1 MQKISIDGAKFYYML
16 MNASNKL
23 EQEKEYVNSLNVFPV
38 PDGDTGTNMSLT
50 FKAAAQ
56 EISGMK
62 NESISE
68 IAKKFSR
75 GALMGARG
83 NSGVILSQI
92 FRGFAKGLENL
103 HYASSGD
110 IANAIMEGANYAYK
124 AVMRPTEGT
133 ILTVIREAGEFAI
146 TCDDEEIDTLLDKV
160 CNHAEEILNKTPDML
175 PALKEAKV
183 VDAGGMGMLILLKGM
198 LEALKYDITAELED
212 VDVRE
217 YKFEAQVTESEQQF
231 GYCTEFIILTDNYD
245 LDTLKTQLSEIGDS
259 IVAVGMEDFVKIHV
273 HTLEPGKALNMGT
286 SLGQLTKI
294 KIENMSEQHQHT
306 LDMASNESSDVALDE
321 NIETKKY
328 GFISVARGEGLT
340 NIFKDLNVDRVIE
353 GGQTMNPSTQ
363 DLIDR
368 IDKINAETIFI
379 LPNNKNIMMAAE
391 QAVHLSDKNIIVVPS
406 KTIPEGIAALS
417 IFDENSSAEENL
429 ESMIE
434 TIENVSTGSVT
445 YAVKDTE
452 SDGREI
458 KADDVLGIVN
468 GKIEIIGNDNLKVCC
483 DIIDTMVDDFSEL
496 ITIYYGED
504 CDKEDVDNM
513 VEELEDKYP
522 DMDIESYEGK
532 QPLYYFIVS
541 VE

>member
-56 EISGMK
+56 EITGMR

-92 FRGFAKGLENL
+92 FRGFSKGLENL

-110 IANAIMEGANYAYK
+110 IANAIIEGANYAYK

-133 ILTVIREAGEFAI
+133 ILTVIREAGEYAI
-146 TCDDEEIDTLLDKV
+146 KCDEEEIDRLLDKV

-183 VDAGGMGMLILLKGM
+183 VDAGGMGMLILFKGM
-198 LEALKYDITAELED
+198 LEALKYDIEDELKD
-212 VDVRE
+212 VDARE
-217 YKFEAQVTESEQQF
+217 YKFEAQVTQSEQQF
-231 GYCTEFIILTDNYD
+231 GYCTEFIILTENYD
-245 LDTLKTQLSEIGDS
+245 LDMLKTKLSEIGDS
-259 IVAVGMEDFVKIHV
+259 IVAVGMDDFVKIHV
-273 HTLEPGKALNMGT
+273 HTLEPGKALNIGT

-294 KIENMSEQHQHT
+294 KIENMSEQHKHT
-306 LDMASNESSDVALDE
+306 LDMEEDESNDVALDE
-321 NIETKKY
+321 NIESKKY
-328 GFISVARGEGLT
+328 GFIAVARGEGLT

-391 QAVHLSDKNIIVVPS
+391 QAVHLSEKNIVVIPS

-429 ESMIE
+429 ENMIE

-452 SDGREI
+452 SDGRQI
-458 KADDVLGIVN
+458 KQDDVLGIVN
-468 GKIEIIGNDNLKVCC
+468 GKIEIIGDNKMQVCC
-483 DIIDTMVDDFSEL
+483 DIIDEMVDDFSEL
-496 ITIYYGED
+496 ITIYYGEE
-504 CDKEDVDNM
+504 CAEEDVEKM
-513 VEELEDKYP
+513 IEQLEDKYP

>member
-1 MQKISIDGAKFYYML
+1 
-16 MNASNKL
+16 
-23 EQEKEYVNSLNVFPV
+23 
-38 PDGDTGTNMSLT
+38 
-50 FKAAAQ
+50 
-56 EISGMK
+56 
-62 NESISE
+62 
-68 IAKKFSR
+68 
-75 GALMGARG
+75 
-83 NSGVILSQI
+83 
-92 FRGFAKGLENL
+92 
-103 HYASSGD
+103 
-110 IANAIMEGANYAYK
+110 
-124 AVMRPTEGT
+124 
-133 ILTVIREAGEFAI
+133 VIREAGEFAVA
-146 TCDDEEIDTLLDKV
+146 CDDEEIDILLDKV

-198 LEALKYDITAELED
+198 LDVVKYDIVDELKD
-212 VDVRE
+212 VVARE
-217 YKFEAQVTESEQQF
+217 HKFEAQVTEGEQQF

>member
-1 MQKISIDGAKFYYML
+1 MQKISIDGANFYYML

-56 EISGMK
+56 EVSGMK
-62 NESISE
+62 NEPISE

-92 FRGFAKGLENL
+92 FRGLAKGLENL

-146 TCDDEEIDTLLDKV
+146 ACEEEEIDILLEKV
-160 CNHAEEILNKTPDML
+160 CNHAEDILNKTPDML

-198 LEALKYDITAELED
+198 LEAVKYDVTDELKD
-212 VDVRE
+212 VDVKE
-217 YKFEAQVTESEQQF
+217 YKFEARAAEAEQEF
-231 GYCTEFIILTDNYD
+231 GYCTEFIVLTENYD

-273 HTLEPGKALNMGT
+273 HTLEPGKALNIGT
-286 SLGQLTKI
+286 ALGQLTKI

-306 LDMASNESSDVALDE
+306 LEMESSQSSDVALDE
-321 NIETKKY
+321 NIETKKF
-328 GFISVARGEGLT
+328 GFIAVARGEGLT

-368 IDKINAETIFI
+368 IEKINAETIFI

-391 QAVHLSDKNIIVVPS
+391 QAVHLSEKNIIVVPS

-434 TIENVSTGSVT
+434 TIDNVSTGSVT

-458 KADDVLGIVN
+458 KANDVLGIVN
-468 GKIEIIGNDNLKVCC
+468 GKIEIIGNDNLEVCC
-483 DIIDTMVDDFSEL
+483 DIIDAMVDDFSEL

-504 CDKEDVDNM
+504 CDKDAVEEM
-513 VEELEDKYP
+513 IEELEEKYP
-522 DMDIESYEGK
+522 DMDIECYEGK